1 MASQLHCQAML
12 SFLVLPLHSTVPHQ
26 LMGDRGH
33 IDMLLMQQSSR
44 PISCSKG
51 SSWNLDV
58 QA

>member
-1 MASQLHCQAML
+1 ML